1 MCSNVR
7 MWYQVVCILS
17 HVLLVCLFVLSKFE
31 FHCKSDVIAC
41 QPTVASLVMKLQV
54 KGWLYQTLFVNDRRG
69 CDPPNPPIMGLL
81 TVQHFPHNPVL
92 FSTHELLDRRNFSGS
107 ITGQCSSGLPIWR
120 KFYGDQV
127 GEMHCRSMWATAK
140 HASWNSIFH
149 PTLDVLSSTRRTFGS
164 QKLFRI
170 NHWPGAAFDGLP
182 IWRKFYGD
190 QVGEM
195 HCWSMWATAKHASW
209 K

>member
-1 MCSNVR
+1 
-7 MWYQVVCILS
+7 MWYQVIFILS

-92 FSTHELLDRRNFSGS
+92 SSTHWTFGPHDQSMA
-107 ITGQCSSGLPIWR
+107 QCSCGLPIWR
-120 KFYGDQV
+120 KFYRGPS
-127 GEMHCRSMWATAK
+127 RWSIWAN
-140 HASWNSIFH
+140 HASWKLIFQ
-149 PTLDVLSSTRRTFGS
+149 PTLDVFVFYP
-164 QKLFRI
+164 QDFRI
-170 NHWPGAAFDGLP
+170 AETFQDQPLACAAFDGLP